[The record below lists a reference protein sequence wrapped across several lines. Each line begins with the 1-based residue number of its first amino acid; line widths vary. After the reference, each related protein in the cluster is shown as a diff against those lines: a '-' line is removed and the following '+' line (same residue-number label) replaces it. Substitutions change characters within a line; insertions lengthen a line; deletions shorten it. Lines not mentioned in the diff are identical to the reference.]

1 MEEVYNTLTL
11 TGAKWWDLQ
20 HSPNEETFK
29 ATQFWLDQT
38 SKAVR
43 VEIQTVEPAQR
54 DAWLERRT
62 DDEGRTLIARYVWLS
77 ATGPNKNEIN
87 LTKAVQSTL
96 CERFGLRTAYKYFHT
111 FVSGVASL
119 PRETTPEFER
129 QAFAFCF
136 GPKLAAI
143 WSHRL
148 SRTSTDDITEG
159 IIFTQGDAVQQKY
172 LQYISKIPWNHGI
185 CLSSA
190 FLAYL
195 FSMVLCSEIDALQKK
210 ILQDVKEI
218 EGETGF
224 HGFAERK
231 KKLEQGRS
239 LATEAMVEMS
249 AKASGFTTKLA
260 GTGRKSDMIEQLL
273 ELMLKRASEDR
284 ANRERLASGRKA
296 TEDEPDG
303 GPILDAHVEVMRQR
317 MKMQGSETKYIQ
329 ERVQIQISA
338 TFHTISQNDTL
349 ANLEVAEETSQI
361 AYYSY
366 RDASSMKTLAFVT
379 MVFLPGSFISA
390 LFSTQVFN
398 WETGD
403 GFGVG
408 VNPRF
413 GLYWVITIPLTLI
426 VFLLYYVWIG
436 KLKRDVDKRKRD
448 REERRK
454 SLTEHPDASS
464 SSYSVHVPGNS
475 RKGRAATFA
484 DHIKLKRMRTRTN
497 SGHAENGSNAV

>member
-38 SKAVR
+38 SKAVE

-54 DAWLERRT
+54 DAWLKRRT
-62 DDEGRTLIARYVWLS
+62 DDKGRTLIARYVWLS

-87 LTKAVQSTL
+87 LTKVVQNTL
-96 CERFGLRTAYKYFHT
+96 CEQFGLKTAYKYFHT

-119 PRETTPEFER
+119 PRESTPEFER

-148 SRTSTDDITEG
+148 SKTSTDDITEG
-159 IIFTQGDAVQQKY
+159 IIFTQGDAVQQTY
-172 LQYISKIPWNHGI
+172 LRFISKIPWNHGI

-195 FSMVLCSEIDALQKK
+195 FSMVLCSEIDTLQKT
-210 ILQDVKEI
+210 ILQGVKEI

-296 TEDEPDG
+296 KDKEPNG
-303 GPILDAHVEVMRQR
+303 APILRAHVEVMRQR
-317 MKMQGSETKYIQ
+317 MKMQSSETKYIQ

-398 WETGD
+398 WEAGG
-403 GFGVG
+403 GFSVG

-436 KLKRDVDKRKRD
+436 KLKRDVDKRKKD

-454 SLTEHPDASS
+454 TLTEHPDASS
-464 SSYSVHVPGNS
+464 SSYSIRGPGNN
-475 RKGRAATFA
+475 GRGRTATFA
-484 DHIKLKRMRTRTN
+484 DHIKLKRMRTRTT
-497 SGHAENGSNAV
+497 SGHAENGTNAV

>member
-38 SKAVR
+38 SKAVG
-43 VEIQTVEPAQR
+43 VEIQTVQPAQR
-54 DAWLERRT
+54 DAWLKRRT
-62 DDEGRTLIARYVWLS
+62 DDKGRTLIARYVWLS

-87 LTKAVQSTL
+87 LTKAVQNTL
-96 CERFGLRTAYKYFHT
+96 CEQFGLRTAYKYFHT

-119 PRETTPEFER
+119 PRESTPEFER

-148 SRTSTDDITEG
+148 SKTSTDDITEG
-159 IIFTQGDAVQQKY
+159 IIFTQGDAVQQTY
-172 LQYISKIPWNHGI
+172 LEFISKIPWNHGI

-195 FSMVLCSEIDALQKK
+195 FSMVLCSEIDSLQKK
-210 ILQDVKEI
+210 ILQGVKEI

-249 AKASGFTTKLA
+249 AMASGFTTKLA
-260 GTGRKSDMIEQLL
+260 GTGRKTDMIEQLL

-296 TEDEPDG
+296 KEDEPDG
-303 GPILDAHVEVMRQR
+303 GPILEAHVEVMRQR
-317 MKMQGSETKYIQ
+317 MKMQSSETKYIQ

-398 WETGD
+398 WEAGG
-403 GFGVG
+403 GFSVG

-436 KLKRDVDKRKRD
+436 KLKRDVDKRKKD

-454 SLTEHPDASS
+454 TLTEHPDASS
-464 SSYSVHVPGNS
+464 SSYSIRGPGNGG
-475 RKGRAATFA
+475 KGRTATFA
-484 DHIKLKRMRTRTN
+484 DHIKLKRMRTRTT

>member
-38 SKAVR
+38 SKAVG
-43 VEIQTVEPAQR
+43 VEIQTVQPAQR
-54 DAWLERRT
+54 DAWLKRRT
-62 DDEGRTLIARYVWLS
+62 DDKGRTLIARYVWLS

-87 LTKAVQSTL
+87 LTKAVQNTL
-96 CERFGLRTAYKYFHT
+96 CEQFGLRTAYKYFHT

-119 PRETTPEFER
+119 PRESTPEFER

-148 SRTSTDDITEG
+148 SKTSTDDITEG
-159 IIFTQGDAVQQKY
+159 IIFTQGDVVQQTY
-172 LQYISKIPWNHGI
+172 LEFISKIPWNHGI

-195 FSMVLCSEIDALQKK
+195 FSMVLCSEIDTLQKN
-210 ILQDVKEI
+210 ILQGVKEI

-249 AKASGFTTKLA
+249 AMASGFTTKLA
-260 GTGRKSDMIEQLL
+260 GTGRKTDMIEQLL

-284 ANRERLASGRKA
+284 ANRERLASGRTAK
-296 TEDEPDG
+296 EDEPDG
-303 GPILDAHVEVMRQR
+303 GPILEAHVEVMRQR
-317 MKMQGSETKYIQ
+317 MKMQSSETKYIQ

-338 TFHTISQNDTL
+338 VSDGAVFSSFLCWRLTRSRSDFPHHFAKRHIGQLGGCRGDQPDRLLQLPRRLLNEDPRLRHNGLPSRKL
-349 ANLEVAEETSQI
+349 HLRAIL
-361 AYYSY
+361 
-366 RDASSMKTLAFVT
+366 DASIQLGSGRRIQCRSESSLRIVLGHHDPAYPDS
-379 MVFLPGSFISA
+379 LPA
-390 LFSTQVFN
+390 LLRMD
-398 WETGD
+398 WETETGR
-403 GFGVG
+403 GQ
-408 VNPRF
+408 
-413 GLYWVITIPLTLI
+413 
-426 VFLLYYVWIG
+426 
-436 KLKRDVDKRKRD
+436 
-448 REERRK
+448 EE
-454 SLTEHPDASS
+454 E
-464 SSYSVHVPGNS
+464 G
-475 RKGRAATFA
+475 
-484 DHIKLKRMRTRTN
+484 
-497 SGHAENGSNAV
+497 